1 MITLPKN
8 QTKTPAPETVSRGEL
23 IKLLRKELGTM
34 TDGETSICKAAAEH
48 GIFCQG
54 FSRYGDNELRR
65 RYGWIVR
72 KRPDMTREQ
81 LETIAN
87 DWQLAQQEVHESPL
101 ACDVQNKV
109 QDTCGGW
116 SDFSNEDLVA
126 FYRQLT
132 GKLIT
137 IA

>member
-8 QTKTPAPETVSRGEL
+8 QPKTKGPETVSRNEL
-23 IKLLRKELGTM
+23 IKMLRTELGSLTNE
-34 TDGETSICKAAAEH
+34 ETSICKAAAEH
-48 GIFCQG
+48 GVFCHG

-72 KRPDMTREQ
+72 KRPDMTREE
-81 LETIAN
+81 LETVAN
-87 DWQLAQQEVHESPL
+87 DWQLAQQEVHETPL
-101 ACDVQNKV
+101 ACDVQHKV

-116 SDFSNEDLVA
+116 SDFTNEELVA
-126 FYRQLT
+126 FYQQIT
-132 GKLIT
+132 GKVVS